1 MKEGRPLIV
10 INGIYTI
17 NDNGSINDVCH
28 ICRNYFS
35 LQLNA
40 LMALVQLMTW
50 TASVPLMTWTALIS
64 LMMSRIDI
72 NDS

>member
-1 MKEGRPLIV
+1 MEGHNGIHSINNGGTPLIDTGSINETGRPLII

-40 LMALVQLMTW
+40 LMVLVQLMT
-50 TASVPLMTWTALIS
+50 
-64 LMMSRIDI
+64 
-72 NDS
+72 

>member
-1 MKEGRPLIV
+1 MERHNSIHSINGGTPLIDTGSINETGRPLIV

-40 LMALVQLMTW
+40 LMVLVQLMT
-50 TASVPLMTWTALIS
+50 
-64 LMMSRIDI
+64 
-72 NDS
+72 